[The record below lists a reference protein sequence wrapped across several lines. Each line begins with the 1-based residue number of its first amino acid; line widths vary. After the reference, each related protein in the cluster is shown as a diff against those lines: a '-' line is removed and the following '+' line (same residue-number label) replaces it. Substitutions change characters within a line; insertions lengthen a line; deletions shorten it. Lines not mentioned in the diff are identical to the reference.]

1 MSLEFD
7 MADPAERQRGLDA
20 AASAARRGDLV
31 VLPTDT
37 VYGLATDAFNP
48 RGVAAI
54 RSAKGRGRDL
64 PLQVLVGSPDTIEGL
79 GYGLSKAARD
89 LVQGFWP
96 GGLTLVVRQQ
106 PTLAWDLGDPS
117 GTIALRMPLHPVAI
131 ELLRITG
138 PLAVSGANAA
148 GGAPAASLQD
158 AREQLGD
165 RVAIYLDGG
174 PSLDAVP
181 STVVD
186 ASGPVPRLL
195 RPGALDLDTLR
206 IVCPEILPG

>member
-1 MSLEFD
+1 MSLEFV

-64 PLQVLVGSPDTIEGL
+64 PLQVLVGTPDTVEGL
-79 GYGLSKAARD
+79 GYGLTKAARD

-106 PTLAWDLGDPS
+106 PTLAWDLGDAS

-186 ASGPVPRLL
+186 VSGPVPRLL
-195 RPGALDLDTLR
+195 RPGAVDLDTLR
-206 IVCPEILPG
+206 TVCPEILPG

>member
-7 MADPAERQRGLDA
+7 MADPAARPRGLDA

-54 RSAKGRGRDL
+54 RAAKGRGRDL
-64 PLQVLVGSPDTIEGL
+64 PLQVLVGSPDTVEGL
-79 GYGLSKAARD
+79 GYGLTKAARE

-106 PTLAWDLGDPS
+106 PTLAWDLGDSS
-117 GTIALRMPLHPVAI
+117 GTVALRMPLHPVAI

-148 GGAPAASLQD
+148 GGAPAASLSE

-165 RVAIYLDGG
+165 LVAIYLDGG

-186 ASGPVPRLL
+186 VSGQVPRLL
-195 RPGALDLDTLR
+195 RPGAIDLDTLR
-206 IVCPEILPG
+206 TVCPEILPG

>member
-7 MADPAERQRGLDA
+7 MADADARRRGLDA

-37 VYGLATDAFNP
+37 VYAVATDAFNP
-48 RGVAAI
+48 RGVASI

-64 PLQVLVGSPDTIEGL
+64 PLQVLVGSPETVEGL
-79 GYGLSKAARD
+79 GYGLTKAARD

-96 GGLTLVVRQQ
+96 GGLTVVVRQQ
-106 PTLAWDLGDPS
+106 PTLAWDLGDAG

-131 ELLRITG
+131 ELLRTTG
-138 PLAVSGANAA
+138 PLAVSGASSA
-148 GGAPAASLQD
+148 GGAPAATMAE
-158 AREQLGD
+158 ARDQLGD
-165 RVAIYLDGG
+165 RAAIYLDGG
-174 PSLDAVP
+174 PSLSAVP

-186 ASGPVPRLL
+186 VSGPAPRLL
-195 RPGALDLDTLR
+195 RPGAVDLDTLR
-206 IVCPEILPG
+206 TVCPEILPG

>member
-7 MADPAERQRGLDA
+7 MADPVARPRGLDA
-20 AASAARRGDLV
+20 AASAVRRGDLV

-54 RSAKGRGRDL
+54 RAAKGRGRDL
-64 PLQVLVGSPDTIEGL
+64 PLQVLVGSPDTVEGL
-79 GYGLSKAARD
+79 GYGLTKAARE

-106 PTLAWDLGDPS
+106 PTLAWDLGDSS
-117 GTIALRMPLHPVAI
+117 GTVALRMPLHPVAI

-138 PLAVSGANAA
+138 PLAVSGANTA
-148 GGAPAASLQD
+148 GGAPAGSMPE

-165 RVAIYLDGG
+165 RVVIYLDGG

-186 ASGPVPRLL
+186 VSGQVPRLL
-195 RPGALDLDTLR
+195 RPGAVDLDTLR
-206 IVCPEILPG
+206 TVCPEILPG